1 MERRKIAATQIV
13 FWITAVV
20 LAGLL
25 ALRIIPV
32 QDFFATVDW
41 RLLTLLG
48 SFMLVAEGLKS
59 TEFVEWVAVA
69 LTRRAHGLVG
79 LYSLVLASAFTLAM
93 LVTNDA
99 ALFAVIPLTFA
110 LARRAPLNLRRLV
123 IYEIM
128 AVNLGSAF
136 TPWGNPQNLFI
147 YHHYQLLPATFF
159 QASAPLAAV
168 SSIVLA
174 ALMVIGLAHGK
185 KAIPAPSSEAVTP
198 PQVAWGKSAILLG
211 LFALLVLSVMRL
223 LPVYIAAGL
232 LVLYMATVDRPGFQR
247 LDWWLLGAFFLLF
260 PTMSGLGEL
269 VTRALGGGIASSLGV
284 YGIGIGL
291 SQVISNVPAAMLLSH
306 TTADWRSLF
315 YGVNIGGLGTMVASF
330 ANLIGLSLYLN
341 GSRRESALAFIGEA
355 LGWNALALVVLG
367 GVFMLFV
374 W

>member
-32 QDFFATVDW
+32 QDFFAAVDW

-232 LVLYMATVDRPGFQR
+232 LVLYMATADRPGFQR

>member
-32 QDFFATVDW
+32 QDFFAAVDW

-198 PQVAWGKSAILLG
+198 PRVAWGKSAILLG

-232 LVLYMATVDRPGFQR
+232 LVLYMATADRPGFQR

-315 YGVNIGGLGTMVASF
+315 YGVNLGGLGTMVASF

-341 GSRRESALAFIGEA
+341 GSRRESGLAFIGEA

>member
-1 MERRKIAATQIV
+1 LERRKIAATQIV

-32 QDFFATVDW
+32 QDFFAAVDW

-59 TEFVEWVAVA
+59 TEFVEWVAAA

-232 LVLYMATVDRPGFQR
+232 LVLYMATADRPGFQR

-269 VTRALGGGIASSLGV
+269 VTRALDGGIASSLGV

-341 GSRRESALAFIGEA
+341 GSRRESGLAFIGEA

>member
-32 QDFFATVDW
+32 QDFFAAVDW

-232 LVLYMATVDRPGFQR
+232 LVLYMATADRPGFQR

-341 GSRRESALAFIGEA
+341 GARRESALAFIGEA

>member
-1 MERRKIAATQIV
+1 LERRKIAATQIV

-32 QDFFATVDW
+32 QDFFAAVDW

-198 PQVAWGKSAILLG
+198 PRVAWGKSAILLG

-232 LVLYMATVDRPGFQR
+232 LVLYMATADRPGFQR

-341 GSRRESALAFIGEA
+341 GSRRESGLAFIGEA

>member
-32 QDFFATVDW
+32 QDFFAAVDW

-198 PQVAWGKSAILLG
+198 PRVAWGKSAILLG

-232 LVLYMATVDRPGFQR
+232 LVLYMATADRPGFQR

>member
-32 QDFFATVDW
+32 QDFFAAVDW

-59 TEFVEWVAVA
+59 TEFVEWVAAA

-232 LVLYMATVDRPGFQR
+232 LVLYMATADRPGFQR

-269 VTRALGGGIASSLGV
+269 VTRALDGGIASSLGV

-341 GSRRESALAFIGEA
+341 GSRRESGLAFIGEA

>member
-1 MERRKIAATQIV
+1 LERRKIAATQIV

-32 QDFFATVDW
+32 QDFFAAVDW

-232 LVLYMATVDRPGFQR
+232 LVLYMATADRPGFQR

-315 YGVNIGGLGTMVASF
+315 YGVNIGGLGMMVASF

-341 GSRRESALAFIGEA
+341 GSRRESGLAFIGEA

>member
-32 QDFFATVDW
+32 QDFFAAVDW

-232 LVLYMATVDRPGFQR
+232 LVLYMATADRPGFQR

-341 GSRRESALAFIGEA
+341 GSRRESGLAFIGEA